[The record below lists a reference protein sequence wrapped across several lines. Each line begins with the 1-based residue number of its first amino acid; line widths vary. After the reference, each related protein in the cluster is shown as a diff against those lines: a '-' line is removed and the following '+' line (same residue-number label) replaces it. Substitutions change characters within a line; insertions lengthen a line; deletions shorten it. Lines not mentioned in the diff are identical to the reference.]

1 MNLQSPLF
9 RWGVGLY
16 GGAMIAA
23 IALVFLEGTMQ
34 LLVLGIAVVD
44 VAFTPLFLKYA
55 MQE

>member
-16 GGAMIAA
+16 GGAVIAA
-23 IALVFLEGTMQ
+23 VALLFLEGTMQ

-44 VAFTPLFLKYA
+44 VAFTPLILKHA
-55 MQE
+55 MES